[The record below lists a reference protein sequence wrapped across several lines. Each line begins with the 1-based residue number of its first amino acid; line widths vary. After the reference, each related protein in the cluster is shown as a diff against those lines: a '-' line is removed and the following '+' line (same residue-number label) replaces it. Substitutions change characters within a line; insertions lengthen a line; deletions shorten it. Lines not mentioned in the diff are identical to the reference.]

1 MICVTI
7 KSIPFGGHLLLLCV
21 LSEKDIS
28 HLLNYQRFPQL
39 STVHWWPVSIASQ
52 GSPYL
57 CVSISPLQIS
67 SSLWFFFPFLNNFYL
82 FVYWLC
88 WVFAQRLSLVAV
100 SWDYS
105 LVAELGS
112 HCSGFSCCRAKAP
125 GHPGCSGWSTQAKQ
139 LWRVGLV
146 ALRHVESS
154 QNRDRPHVPCI
165 GRQILNHWTTR
176 DILHYFWILHINNM
190 IQYLFFSF

>member
-1 MICVTI
+1 M
-7 KSIPFGGHLLLLCV
+7 
-21 LSEKDIS
+21 
-28 HLLNYQRFPQL
+28 
-39 STVHWWPVSIASQ
+39 
-52 GSPYL
+52 
-57 CVSISPLQIS
+57 
-67 SSLWFFFPFLNNFYL
+67 
-82 FVYWLC
+82 
-88 WVFAQRLSLVAV
+88 

-112 HCSGFSCCRAKAP
+112 RCSGFSCCRAKAP
-125 GHPGCSGWSTQAKQ
+125 GHPGCSGWSTQAKE

-176 DILHYFWILHINNM
+176 DILHHFWILHINNM
-190 IQYLFFSF
+190 IQFCFSLSDFLNSVLQTLGLSTSLQMAWFCSPLWLSNIPLNMCTTSFFTHSSADGHLDCSHVLSLILTYTTWKTKGCLVHNKHCVKYYYYYYFVLNNGWGEATL